1 MNSSNSRKK
10 KRNVSNSSSE
20 PDAKASLLVRRFA
33 KAQAE
38 LNPRR
43 QRLVKAILVS
53 AEETCFLS
61 SRELANLYLVD
72 ATTILRNSLVLC
84 YKSYAEFSADLRQ
97 HFVSRITP

>member
-10 KRNVSNSSSE
+10 KRNSSNGSAK
-20 PDAKASLLVRRFA
+20 PDGKASLLETRFA

-43 QRLVKAILVS
+43 QRLVRAILDS

-61 SRELANLYLVD
+61 SREL
-72 ATTILRNSLVLC
+72 
-84 YKSYAEFSADLRQ
+84 
-97 HFVSRITP
+97 